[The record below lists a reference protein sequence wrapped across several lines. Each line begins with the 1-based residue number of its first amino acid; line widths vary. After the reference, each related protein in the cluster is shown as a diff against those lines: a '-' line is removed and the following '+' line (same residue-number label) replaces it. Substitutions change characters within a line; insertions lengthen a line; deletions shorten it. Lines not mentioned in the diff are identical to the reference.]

1 MDISKGNIKL
11 SNVIGAPFRDYV
23 LLQLYMRAARGG
35 NKNRTNEEVL
45 YLANKTAW
53 VRLTSSVNITLP
65 ASEIQDYYKKLGV
78 TLAENKEDSLA
89 KNWILEAGTSI
100 QTGDSNGISL
110 REGFGINGAYGL
122 GGTEELGY
130 RPMPGLTAVNIETT
144 GRLGSLRLAT
154 INFKVWNMHQLN
166 AVEALYFRLGYSM
179 ILEWGHTQYYN
190 NDGSF
195 ARSEIYGI
203 SNPFTIADVEGGKRK
218 EYIQQEI
225 AKKART
231 SSGNYDG
238 MMGVVSHFN
247 WSMNQEGG
255 YDCTVKLVGLGSIID
270 SVRINQAYKIPG
282 KLVEAFKSDKSAVDD
297 YLEKLRRKNKAL
309 QDENDWNDRV
319 AAEQAKIPKSNLP
332 AAPADSNTLWK
343 LAVSYDKY
351 PGKINEFVDEKT
363 FAVWYSASSLKTGG
377 AYNGVGFYVPFGNY
391 ADIDANINK
400 EAVAKYGG
408 IWFESNS
415 QLGWQRLPLLDTTQV
430 VLNTATLNAFA
441 QANPPTNFNTADG
454 STTADT
460 FAYTGANS
468 VTQQFDKG
476 FGTLNTA
483 TGRGQSNTFVNVDDE
498 LTYLADITNGIKGYG
513 KATATGIATRLK
525 PNRGNG
531 FVANQSDGLQRVYLT
546 AAVEVVNASTSP
558 AKYYQPTRRA
568 VLAAIDAWLANYPNI
583 GNLKIDYLSK
593 GEIVLTGSVL
603 LTVPSSWNNH
613 QPALSTAD
621 KKIIQDQY
629 GTTFNSTVKLTIT
642 TNNLGFI
649 KQIVVPDPNP
659 GLTAALASKPN
670 SADADLNVNQSDEKQ
685 YESSLGYA
693 SALHAML
700 VVVEAKAQRK
710 ALGQVGVIPVP
721 IKDTTIEFYN
731 DGVLRG
737 LLTEPKKIPDTPE
750 PFNVL
755 TYAKKGFNSDLMVD
769 PSKYSAI
776 TDVDFDQLCKAY
788 VVKYPVGL
796 ENSPRSPVYIPLGY
810 LLAFLNNMCL
820 IYDSIDATLVSS
832 GDTTFKDSPGH
843 PYFYIDF
850 NPNTNFCLTSPQQL
864 SVDPY
869 VCLIPFNADDTQY
882 TSIFPKDIVLS
893 PKFNPST
900 NTKSTGQNVVTAALE
915 INGVEFKPKQTT
927 TQANRDYQGKTMNIL
942 INVEYLI
949 SLVREFQGSD
959 KEHAVRF
966 QPFLERIMIDVNK
979 SMGNINSFRIAYRD
993 DSNVV
998 QIQDDQWVPSL
1009 VSDKGETE
1017 VSVLQAISYNSKL
1030 KAGGD
1035 TKKLAGLLPIFSADE
1050 PGQLEVGGSLGIAR
1064 EFRINTVFSTR
1075 LASTIAISAQANTGS
1090 VNATDHSSLS
1100 WLNLN
1105 KQDRYKKYI
1114 KDASSDLSAAK
1125 DAAKK
1130 AGVDKSEADR
1140 RAAQMFNDH
1149 VTNVYYDF
1157 KVDKERVEAAKNY
1170 YIERMSKVKSGDI
1183 ITSSTPFIPVELN
1196 LTLDGISGIIMG
1208 NAFTVPE
1215 ERLPLSLRGEKGLSK
1230 IAFIVAGLHHTIEN
1244 NEWITRIKGQVIKL
1258 RGEVN
1263 IPKASTTTTTLQYKL
1278 TSNGGGADATV
1289 NNQGS
1294 DYQLSTYTGPVGT
1307 GRNKICPGQYP
1318 GAGALYS
1325 CARQVKTVMNQAA
1338 FDKQYGY
1345 VFKKNTSDI
1354 VLPAGVSPLTQSEIT
1369 VLTGAEHDNHFDQ
1382 GTQPSPIA
1390 NFVIHHTAGGET
1402 ADSIIS
1408 TFKERGFPAHYI
1420 IDHKGK
1426 IYQFLPNGAF
1436 AWHAGSANGYSMGVE
1451 VTGLNDAD
1459 IAKRSLS
1466 NNKVQLIAAARLAQ
1480 YLGFSKSQLIGHG
1493 LVAGADRPKTE
1504 GKTIVDYINTLV

>member
-23 LLQLYMRAARGG
+23 LLQLYMRAANGG
-35 NKNRTNEEVL
+35 TKNRTNEQVL

-53 VRLTSSVNITLP
+53 VRLTSSVDITLP
-65 ASEIQDYYKKLGV
+65 AAEIQDYYKKLGV
-78 TLAENKEDSLA
+78 AIAETKEDSLA
-89 KNWILEAGTSI
+89 RNWILEAGTSI
-100 QTGDSNGISL
+100 QTGDGNGISL

-179 ILEWGHTQYYN
+179 ILEWGHTQYYK
-190 NDGSF
+190 NDGKF
-195 ARSEIYGI
+195 AQSEIYGI
-203 SNPFTIADVEGGKRK
+203 PNPFTIEDVEGGKRK

-225 AKKART
+225 AKKARL

-255 YDCTVKLVGLGSIID
+255 YDCSVKLVGLGSIID

-282 KLVEAFKSDKSAVDD
+282 KVVEAFKSDRSAVDE
-297 YLEKLRRKNKAL
+297 YYEKLKRQNKQL
-309 QDENDWNDRV
+309 QDEADWAARV
-319 AAEQAKIPKSNLP
+319 KVEQDKIPKSNLP

-343 LAVSYDKY
+343 LAVSYNKA
-351 PGKINEFVDEKT
+351 PGNINQFIIDSS
-363 FAVWYSASSLKTGG
+363 FAVWYRPSSLGRGG
-377 AYNGVGFYVPFGNY
+377 AYNGVGYYVPFGNY

-400 EAVAKYGG
+400 EVIAKYGG
-408 IWFESNS
+408 VWFESNS

-441 QANPPTNFNTADG
+441 AANPPTFFNTADG
-454 STTADT
+454 TTVADT
-460 FAYTGANS
+460 TAYTGANAI
-468 VTQQFDKG
+468 TQQLDKG
-476 FGTLNTA
+476 FGTLNNA
-483 TGRGQSNTFVNVDDE
+483 TGRGQVNTRVGVDEELQYISNATQK
-498 LTYLADITNGIKGYG
+498 TISYGISE
-513 KATATGIATRLK
+513 AASISTRLK
-525 PNRGNG
+525 PNRSTGVPPG
-531 FVANQSDGLQRVYLT
+531 SSDNLQEVYFI
-546 AAVEVVNASTSP
+546 ASAQVINAGTPP

-568 VLAAIDAWLANYPNI
+568 VLAAIDSWLASPNL
-583 GNLKIDYLSK
+583 GNLEVKYPQK
-593 GEIVLTGSVL
+593 GVIVLTGTVL

-613 QPALSTAD
+613 QPALSAAD
-621 KKIIQDQY
+621 RKNVEDQY

-649 KQIVVPDPNP
+649 QQIIVPDPNP

-670 SADADLNVNQSDEKQ
+670 SGDADSNVNQADQKQ

-700 VVVEAKAQRK
+700 VVVEAKAQKK
-710 ALGQVGVIPVP
+710 ALGGVGVITVP

-737 LLTEPKKIPDTPE
+737 LLTDPTKIPDKAE

-820 IYDSIDATLVSS
+820 IYDSIDATLAPSA
-832 GDTTFKDSPGH
+832 GTTFKDSPGH

-850 NPNTNFCLTSPQQL
+850 NPNTNFCLTLPEQL

-882 TSIFPKDIVLS
+882 TSIFPKDITLTK
-893 PKFNPST
+893 KFNPST
-900 NTKSTGQNVVTAALE
+900 NTKANGENRVTAALE
-915 INGVEFKPKQTT
+915 IEGVEFKPKQTT

-942 INVEYLI
+942 INVQYLI
-949 SLVREFQGSD
+949 GLVREYQGSD

-1017 VSVLQAISYNSKL
+1017 VSVLQAVSYNAKL

-1035 TKKLAGLLPIFSADE
+1035 TKKLAGLLPLFSPDQ

-1064 EFRINTVFSTR
+1064 EFRINTIFSTR

-1100 WLNLN
+1100 WLNQN

-1114 KDASSDLSAAK
+1114 RDASSDLSAAK
-1125 DAAKK
+1125 DAAKQ

-1149 VTNVYYDF
+1149 VKNVYDDF
-1157 KVDKERVEAAKNY
+1157 KVDKERVESAKNY
-1170 YIERMSKVKSGDI
+1170 YIERMSKVKSGDV

-1208 NAFTVPE
+1208 NAFTIPE
-1215 ERLPLSLRGEKGLSK
+1215 ERLPLSLRGEDGLTK

-1244 NEWITRIKGQVIKL
+1244 NEWITKIKGQVIKL
-1258 RGEVN
+1258 RGQVN
-1263 IPKASTTTTTLQYKL
+1263 IPKASTTTTTLQYRL
-1278 TSNGGGADATV
+1278 GQNNGNGIASSV
-1289 NNQGS
+1289 GS
-1294 DYQLSTYTGPVGT
+1294 DYQLSTYQGT
-1307 GRNKICPGQYP
+1307 TDRYRPNGSKYTVCPNQYP
-1318 GAGALYS
+1318 GAGADYS
-1325 CARQVKTVMNQAA
+1325 CAKQVKIAMTQAV
-1338 FDKQYGY
+1338 FDKKYGY

-1354 VLPAGVSPLTQSEIT
+1354 KLPSAVSPLTFGEIVNKT
-1369 VLTGAEHDNHFDQ
+1369 DENHFDQ
-1382 GTQPSPIA
+1382 GTIPSPVA
-1390 NFVIHHTAGGET
+1390 NFVIHHTGGGT
-1402 ADSIIS
+1402 IDSNIG
-1408 TFKERGFPAHYI
+1408 TFKERGFPAQYL
-1420 IDHKGK
+1420 IDKAGK
-1426 IYQFLPNGAF
+1426 IYQFMPNGAL
-1436 AWHAGSANGYSMGVE
+1436 AWHAGNYNGHSIGVE
-1451 VTGLNDAD
+1451 VIGDNDAD
-1459 IAKRSLS
+1459 IANRSKS
-1466 NNKVQLIAAARLAQ
+1466 NNNAQLIAAARLAQ
-1480 YLGFSKSQLIGHG
+1480 YLGFSRSQIIGHG
-1493 LVAGADRPKTE
+1493 KVPGADKNANE

>member
-1 MDISKGNIKL
+1 MDISTGNIKL

-23 LLQLYMRAARGG
+23 LLQLYMRAANGG
-35 NKNRTNEEVL
+35 TKNRTNEQVL

-65 ASEIQDYYKKLGV
+65 AAEIQDYYKKLGV
-78 TLAENKEDSLA
+78 TIAETKEDSLA
-89 KNWILEAGTSI
+89 RNWILEAGTST
-100 QTGDSNGISL
+100 QTGDGNGISL

-190 NDGSF
+190 NDGTF
-195 ARSEIYGI
+195 AQSEIYGI
-203 SNPFTIADVEGGKRK
+203 PNPFTIADVEGGKRK

-225 AKKART
+225 AKKARL

-255 YDCTVKLVGLGSIID
+255 YDCSVKLVGLGSIID

-282 KLVEAFKSDKSAVDD
+282 KLVAAFKSDRSAVDD

-309 QDENDWNDRV
+309 QDQADYDARV
-319 AAEQAKIPKSNLP
+319 KAEQDKIPKSNLP

-343 LAVSYDKY
+343 LAVSYNKY
-351 PGKINEFVDEKT
+351 PGDINQFIIDSS
-363 FAVWYSASSLKTGG
+363 FAVWYRPSSLGRGG
-377 AYNGVGFYVPFGNY
+377 AYNGVGYYVPFGNY

-400 EAVAKYGG
+400 EVIAKYGG
-408 IWFESNS
+408 VWFESNS

-441 QANPPTNFNTADG
+441 AANPPTFFNTADG
-454 STTADT
+454 TTVADT
-460 FAYTGANS
+460 TAYTGANAI
-468 VTQQFDKG
+468 TQRLDKG
-476 FGTLNTA
+476 FGTLNNA
-483 TGRGQSNTFVNVDDE
+483 TGRGQVNTRIGVDEELQYISNATQR
-498 LTYLADITNGIKGYG
+498 TISYGISEA
-513 KATATGIATRLK
+513 ATISTRLK
-525 PNRGNG
+525 PNRSTGVPPG
-531 FVANQSDGLQRVYLT
+531 SSDNLQEVYFI
-546 AAVEVVNASTSP
+546 ASAQVVNAGTSP

-568 VLAAIDAWLANYPNI
+568 VLAAIDSWLAYPNL
-583 GNLKIDYLSK
+583 GNLEVKYPQK
-593 GEIVLTGSVL
+593 GVIVLTGTVL

-613 QPALSTAD
+613 QPALSAAD
-621 KKIIQDQY
+621 KKIIEDQY

-649 KQIVVPDPNP
+649 KEIRVPDPNP

-670 SADADLNVNQSDEKQ
+670 SGDADLNVNQADQKQ

-700 VVVEAKAQRK
+700 VVVEAKAQKK
-710 ALGQVGVIPVP
+710 ALGGVGVITVP

-737 LLTEPKKIPDTPE
+737 LLTDPTKIPDKAE

-769 PSKYSAI
+769 PSKYSTI
-776 TDVDFDQLCKAY
+776 KDVDFDQLCKAY

-820 IYDSIDATLVSS
+820 IYDSIDATLAPSTS
-832 GDTTFKDSPGH
+832 TTFKDSPGH

-850 NPNTNFCLTSPQQL
+850 NPNTNFCLTLPQQL

-882 TSIFPKDIVLS
+882 TSIFPKDVTLTE
-893 PKFNPST
+893 KFNPST
-900 NTKSTGQNVVTAALE
+900 DTKGNGENVVTAALE
-915 INGVEFKPKQTT
+915 IEGVNFKPKQTT

-942 INVEYLI
+942 INVQYLI
-949 SLVREFQGSD
+949 GLVREYQGSD

-1017 VSVLQAISYNSKL
+1017 TSVLQAVSYNSKL

-1035 TKKLAGLLPIFSADE
+1035 TKKLAGLLPLFSPDQ

-1064 EFRINTVFSTR
+1064 EFRINTIFSTR

-1100 WLNLN
+1100 WLNQN

-1114 KDASSDLSAAK
+1114 RDASSDLSAAK
-1125 DAAKK
+1125 DAAKQ

-1149 VTNVYYDF
+1149 VKNVYYDF
-1157 KVDKERVEAAKNY
+1157 RVDKERVESAKNY

-1208 NAFTVPE
+1208 NAFTIPE
-1215 ERLPLSLRGEKGLSK
+1215 ERLPLSLRGENGLTK

-1244 NEWITRIKGQVIKL
+1244 NEWITKIKGQVIKL
-1258 RGEVN
+1258 RGQVD

-1278 TSNGGGADATV
+1278 AQNNGSGIANSV
-1289 NNQGS
+1289 GS
-1294 DYQLSTYTGPVGT
+1294 DYQLSTYQGKVDRYRANGSKYTV
-1307 GRNKICPGQYP
+1307 CPNQYP
-1318 GAGALYS
+1318 GAGADYS
-1325 CARQVKTVMNQAA
+1325 CARQVKIAMTQAV

-1345 VFKKNTSDI
+1345 VFKKNVSDI
-1354 VLPAGVSPLTQSEIT
+1354 KLPSGISPLTLGEIVDKT
-1369 VLTGAEHDNHFDQ
+1369 NENHFDQ
-1382 GTQPSPIA
+1382 GTIPSPVA
-1390 NFVIHHTAGGET
+1390 NFVIHHTGGGT
-1402 ADSIIS
+1402 VDSNIG
-1408 TFKERGFPAHYI
+1408 TFKQRGFPAQYL
-1420 IDHKGK
+1420 IDKDGK
-1426 IYQFLPNGAF
+1426 IYQFMPNGAL
-1436 AWHAGSANGYSMGVE
+1436 AWHAGSYNSHSIGVE
-1451 VTGLNDAD
+1451 VIGDNDAD
-1459 IAKRSLS
+1459 IANRSKS
-1466 NNKVQLIAAARLAQ
+1466 NNNAQLIAAARLAR
-1480 YLGFSKSQLIGHG
+1480 YLGFSRSQIIGHG
-1493 LVAGADRPKTE
+1493 KVPGADKNANE